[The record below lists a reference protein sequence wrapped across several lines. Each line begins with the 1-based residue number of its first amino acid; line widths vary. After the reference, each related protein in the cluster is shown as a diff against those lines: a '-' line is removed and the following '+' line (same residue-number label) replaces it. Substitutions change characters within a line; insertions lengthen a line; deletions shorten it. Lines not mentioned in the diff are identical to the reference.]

1 MCGRGAPFWVWFLL
15 VDCPGF
21 YLVLV
26 VAGTISTSRFRSPFN
41 PLWFRSPWKVWGA
54 WPWKVLSCP
63 KKKKLVDPYP
73 HLPQVP
79 QRAKGCD
86 FHIELHQASLLSTHL
101 SPIWHNQTHW
111 QALEIH
117 CEQFPP
123 TLHTFLQSSK
133 MLCEQFLPMLHT
145 FLQSS
150 IIKLKGMHWKS
161 FVSNS
166 PQKEQ
171 GSAGC
176 LQHPYSCALVL
187 KYPIVPL
194 QPNHSDEGKHCPY
207 HSTLP

>member
-1 MCGRGAPFWVWFLL
+1 MEG
-15 VDCPGF
+15 
-21 YLVLV
+21 
-26 VAGTISTSRFRSPFN
+26 SQ
-41 PLWFRSPWKVWGA
+41 
-54 WPWKVLSCP
+54 LS

>member
-1 MCGRGAPFWVWFLL
+1 MEG
-15 VDCPGF
+15 
-21 YLVLV
+21 
-26 VAGTISTSRFRSPFN
+26 SQ
-41 PLWFRSPWKVWGA
+41 
-54 WPWKVLSCP
+54 LSK

-79 QRAKGCD
+79 KGPRD
-86 FHIELHQASLLSTHL
+86 VISILSSTRPLSSIPAHL

-133 MLCEQFLPMLHT
+133 ILCEQFLPMLHT